1 MKKLLLL
8 CISAVLLIQ
17 VHAQQLSWRLANP
30 RIIFSS
36 QQRFEFEIQVKASAS
51 GSYYSSGQVMLNF
64 NNEAISHSSDLHWT
78 VIPAGISAQT
88 HPDVGNKYTIARVRS
103 GSYPG
108 VKMLIALSPTDEAV
122 LDEPPGSGYLAELT
136 TVWQTWVKVQC
147 RITDASAE
155 AGIYFDEAGTN
166 GQNFFL
172 SAPGIESAYS
182 SPSLYESLNL
192 LTASLARIYS
202 QAHGWTQFGG
212 AVNDTPFTDWSVAVN
227 TSVWDGDA
235 QLAVG
240 DALMNKLHIHAG
252 ASLELDDE
260 TNLTIEDMTMNESG
274 SNGFIMRS
282 SAVSS
287 ASLLHQSN
295 HLSATY
301 ERYLSGN
308 NDLTQMAYHTVSVPI
323 TFGAVA
329 GFFIHSYLYR
339 FDAENQGWATVGSDI
354 STPLNTHEGF
364 LVYYPFADTVYQ
376 FQGMLFNDQTSL
388 DVSYHT
394 TAESEG
400 MNLVPNPFPSAIDWE
415 NVAGWQKTNIANSFW
430 IWNPVLK
437 NYAAWGDETGI
448 NGASQYIP
456 SGQAF
461 FVKAT
466 ADNPSLSVSNEARLH
481 HPQTFFK
488 QKDVSS
494 SIHIRAISNGYG
506 DEAVIRLKDQAHQGI
521 DSQEDIYKL
530 YGSPEAPQIY
540 STSAETALSVN
551 TIPPQEVAN
560 IIPIAF
566 QMDKDTTATL
576 QFSISDQQQLF
587 SSIQLED
594 TYTNTFT
601 EIMEGTAY
609 SFIHQAGSNPDRFLL
624 HFLLLTNVDE
634 QNENVIKV
642 WSYGRRVY
650 CKLPALASE
659 RYLISVTD
667 LTGKTLFIG
676 NVSGNKIH
684 TFGLEIPDQAVV
696 VTVVSNDLNYFG
708 KHLISE

>member
-1 MKKLLLL
+1 MKKLILI
-8 CISAVLLIQ
+8 CISIVLLIQ
-17 VHAQQLSWRLANP
+17 VNAQQLSWRLANP
-30 RIIFSS
+30 RIIFST
-36 QQRFEFEIQVKASAS
+36 QQRFEFEIQVKATAS
-51 GSYYSSGQVMLNF
+51 GTYYSSGQVMLNF

-122 LDEPPGSGYLAELT
+122 LDEAPGSGYLAPLT
-136 TVWQTWVKVQC
+136 TSWQTWVKVQC

-172 SAPGIESAYS
+172 SAPGTETAYS
-182 SPSLYESLNL
+182 SPSLYETLNL
-192 LTASLARIYS
+192 LTASLSRIHS
-202 QAHGWTQFGG
+202 QAHGWTQYGG
-212 AVNDTPFTDWSVAVN
+212 VENDVPFTDWSVAVN

-235 QLAVG
+235 QLAAG
-240 DALMNKLHIHAG
+240 NAMMNKLHIHAG

-260 TNLTIEDMTMNESG
+260 TNLTIEGMTMNESG
-274 SNGFIMRS
+274 NNGFIMRS
-282 SAVSS
+282 SAGSS

-295 HLSATY
+295 HLSATF

-308 NDLTQMAYHTVSVPI
+308 SDLTQLAYHNVSVPV
-323 TFGAVA
+323 TFGAIA

-339 FDAENQGWATVGSDI
+339 FDAQNQSWASVGSDI
-354 STPLNTHEGF
+354 GTPLNTHEGF
-364 LVYYPFADTVYQ
+364 LVYYPYSDTVYQ

-388 DVSYHT
+388 DVAYFT

-456 SGQAF
+456 AGQAF

-466 ADNPSLSVSNEARLH
+466 ADNPALSVSNEARLH
-481 HPQTFFK
+481 HLQAFFK
-488 QKDVSS
+488 QNGVSS
-494 SIHIRAISNGYG
+494 AIRIKAVSNGYG
-506 DEAVIRLKDQAHQGI
+506 DEAVIRLKEQAHQGI
-521 DSQEDIYKL
+521 DSQEDIHKL

-540 STSAETALSVN
+540 STVAEKALSVN
-551 TIPPQEVAN
+551 TLPPQEVAN
-560 IIPIAF
+560 TIPIAF
-566 QMDKDTTATL
+566 LMDKDTTATL
-576 QFSISDQQQLF
+576 QFSISDQLQFF

-594 TYTNTFT
+594 TYTNTFS
-601 EIMEGTAY
+601 EITEGTAY
-609 SFIHQAGSNPDRFLL
+609 SFSHEAGSNPDRFLL
-624 HFLLLTNVDE
+624 HFQLLTSVDE

-642 WSYGRRVY
+642 WGYGRRVY
-650 CKLPALASE
+650 CKLPAHPSE
-659 RYLISVTD
+659 TYDIEATD
-667 LTGKTLFIG
+667 LAGKTLYKG

-684 TFGLEIPDQAVV
+684 TFELQIPTQAVI

>member
-1 MKKLLLL
+1 MKKQILL

-78 VIPAGISAQT
+78 VIPTGISAQT
-88 HPDVGNKYTIARVRS
+88 HPDMGNKYTIARVRS

-108 VKMLIALSPTDEAV
+108 LKMLIALSPTDEAV

-136 TVWQTWVKVQC
+136 TSWQTLVKVQC
-147 RITDASAE
+147 RITDANAE
-155 AGIYFDEAGTN
+155 AGIYFHEAGTN

-172 SAPGIESAYS
+172 SAPGIESAYA

-192 LTASLARIYS
+192 LTASLARIHS
-202 QAHGWTQFGG
+202 QAHGWTQYGG
-212 AVNDTPFTDWSVAVN
+212 VVNDQPFTDWSVAVN
-227 TSVWDGDA
+227 TTVWDGEA
-235 QLAVG
+235 QLASG
-240 DALMNKLHIHAG
+240 DAMMNNLHIHAD
-252 ASLELDDE
+252 ASLELGDE
-260 TNLTIEDMTMNESG
+260 TNLTIQGMTMNESG
-274 SNGFIMRS
+274 NNGFILRS
-282 SAVSS
+282 SAASS

-295 HLSATY
+295 HLNVTY

-308 NDLTQMAYHTVSVPI
+308 SDLTQMAYHTVSVPI

-329 GFFIHSYLYR
+329 GFFIHSYLYH
-339 FDAENQGWATVGSDI
+339 FDAESQGWAPVGSDI
-354 STPLNTHEGF
+354 NTPLNTHEGF
-364 LVYYPFADTVYQ
+364 LVYYPYADTVYQ

-388 DVSYHT
+388 AVSYHT

-430 IWNPVLK
+430 VWNPGLK

-466 ADNPSLSVSNEARLH
+466 ADNPALSVSNDARLH
-481 HPQTFFK
+481 HPQAFFK
-488 QKDVSS
+488 QEDFSS
-494 SIHIRAISNGYG
+494 TIRIKALSNGYA
-506 DEAVIRLKDQAHQGI
+506 DEAVIRVKEQAHQGI
-521 DSQEDIYKL
+521 DTQEDLYKL
-530 YGSPEAPQIY
+530 YGSPEAPQLY
-540 STSAETALSVN
+540 SAAAETALSVN
-551 TIPPQEVAN
+551 TIPPQQAVN
-560 IIPIAF
+560 TIPLGF
-566 QMDKDTTATL
+566 LMDKDTTASM

-601 EIMEGTAY
+601 EITEGTAY
-609 SFIHQAGSNPDRFLL
+609 SFNHQAGSNPDRFLL
-624 HFLLLTNVDE
+624 HFQLLTSTDE
-634 QNENVIKV
+634 QYRKSIKV
-642 WSYGRRVY
+642 WSYGRNVY
-650 CKLPALASE
+650 CNLTDFPSE
-659 RYLISVTD
+659 RFQITATD
-667 LTGKTLFIG
+667 MTGKTLFTG
-676 NVSGNKIH
+676 NVNGGKIH
-684 TFGLEIPDQAVV
+684 TLGLAIPAQAVV
-696 VTVVSNDLNYFG
+696 VTVVSKDLNYFG